1 MRASRA
7 LYSVTRSVFA
17 KAAPSLDHVCIVCK
31 DVTKSI
37 AFYER
42 VLGAVHLYK
51 DDPNFGQDPA
61 FLRIGA
67 AQVALLPLAVG
78 QAQIRDHNG
87 AHFAMTCKDAVD
99 FATIK
104 ASLSSDLAAHGTN
117 AEVQYEDYGRQLSL
131 FFSDLDDN
139 ILEITHWKTS

>member
-7 LYSVTRSVFA
+7 FSSVTRSVFA
-17 KAAPSLDHVCIVCK
+17 HAPPSLDHVCIVCK
-31 DVTKSI
+31 DVRKSI
-37 AFYER
+37 TFYER
-42 VLGAVHLYK
+42 VLGARHLYK
-51 DDPNFGQDPA
+51 DDPNFGVDPA
-61 FLRIGA
+61 FLQIGS
-67 AQVALLPLAVG
+67 AQVALLPLAAG
-78 QAQIRDHNG
+78 QTQIRDHNG
-87 AHFAMTCKDAVD
+87 AHFAMTCKDAND

-117 AEVQYEDYGRQLSL
+117 AHVQFEDYGRQLSL